1 MDVAR
6 ACGAEATRIMREGF
20 GRVGVSQ
27 VKGRG
32 NVLTETDLAVERA
45 VTSILRSEFPD
56 HAILSEETAS
66 ETRSDGWMW
75 VVDPVDGTKNFSQ
88 GIPHIG
94 SNIALCLAS
103 QPVLALTVH
112 PLMGWEF
119 TAVKGEGARLNGA
132 PITVSQLERLVDC
145 VVAIDMGYIAERGRK
160 QLELA
165 LHLWPGMQT
174 LRTSGSAAL
183 GFAYVAAAKWDIYV
197 HSNLQPWDSAP
208 GLLLVRESG
217 GVCLDR
223 DGGEA
228 TIFSEG
234 VIAAN
239 PALTADFQARAGHLP
254 WR

>member
-88 GIPHIG
+88 GVPHVG
-94 SNIALCLAS
+94 SNIALCHAS
-103 QPVLALTVH
+103 EPVLALTVH

-132 PITVSQLERLVDC
+132 PILVSQLERLADS

-239 PALTADFQARAGHLP
+239 PALAADFLERAGNLP

>member
-1 MDVAR
+1 MEVAR
-6 ACGAEATRIMREGF
+6 ACGAEASRIIREGF

-45 VTSILRSEFPD
+45 VTAILRSEFPG
-56 HAILSEETAS
+56 HAILSEETAAG
-66 ETRSDGWMW
+66 TRSNGWMW
-75 VVDPVDGTKNFSQ
+75 VVDPIDGTKNFAQ
-88 GIPHIG
+88 GIPHVG
-94 SNIALCLAS
+94 SNIALCHAN
-103 QPVLALTVH
+103 QPVVALTVH
-112 PLMGWEF
+112 PLLDWEF
-119 TAVKGEGARLNGA
+119 TAVRGEGAFLNGE
-132 PITVSQLERLVDC
+132 PIHVSEAVRLADS
-145 VVAIDMGYIAERGRK
+145 VVAIDLGYIAERGRR
-160 QLELA
+160 QLEMA
-165 LHLWPGMQT
+165 LHLWPAMQA

-197 HSNLQPWDSAP
+197 HSNLQLWDSAP
-208 GLLLVRESG
+208 GLLLVREAG

-234 VIAAN
+234 VIAGNA
-239 PALTADFQARAGHLP
+239 AITAEFQETVLGLG